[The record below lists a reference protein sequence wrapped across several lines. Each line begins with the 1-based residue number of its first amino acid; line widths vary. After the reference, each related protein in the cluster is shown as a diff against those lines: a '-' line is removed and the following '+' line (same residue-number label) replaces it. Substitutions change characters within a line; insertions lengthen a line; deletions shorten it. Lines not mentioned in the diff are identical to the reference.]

1 MSKVASRR
9 VVARQLHFPV
19 PIGSPTSNFTINII
33 ASRNNN
39 LLTHTP
45 ESLASAPYLP
55 LSHHKIQLFK
65 IAHPNIPL
73 SACFAQSR
81 QGPLPAA
88 MDPQPAST
96 ASLSKRRRF
105 QVPITNYFSA
115 GDSTSTSHDTS
126 SHHNYSAPTFS
137 PVPAIPHGVQSS
149 LLAVGMRVR
158 KSVPEGYKTTTPK
171 PSPYAYRSHVSAT
184 VTSNTTATS
193 HTHTTTYAGL
203 APFCGVLKTGNL
215 AVQVFP
221 QQAEQMIHN
230 NHSLDEE
237 WDKGSIPASSQDSVD
252 SYTYTIPPSN
262 PNKRSFDLDDA
273 ADSDSDDLEEYSSIF
288 PHGFNTMWKSTI
300 PVPAPVAAATRSSRH
315 ILSPR
320 LGQKTVK
327 NRQQKVGGGYGQEN
341 FDPIFISEPTSGG
354 DFEEAAFLRR
364 REEVEGEVEMGGV

>member
-1 MSKVASRR
+1 MA
-9 VVARQLHFPV
+9 
-19 PIGSPTSNFTINII
+19 T
-33 ASRNNN
+33 
-39 LLTHTP
+39 
-45 ESLASAPYLP
+45 
-55 LSHHKIQLFK
+55 
-65 IAHPNIPL
+65 
-73 SACFAQSR
+73 
-81 QGPLPAA
+81 AA

-105 QVPITNYFSA
+105 QAPITNYFSA

-126 SHHNYSAPTFS
+126 SHHNYSAPTYS
-137 PVPAIPHGVQSS
+137 PAPVIPHGVQSS

-171 PSPYAYRSHVSAT
+171 PSPYAYTHVPAPI
-184 VTSNTTATS
+184 TSNTTATS
-193 HTHTTTYAGL
+193 YTNTTTYTQL

-221 QQAEQMIHN
+221 QAEQVIHN
-230 NHSLDEE
+230 PPLDEE

-252 SYTYTIPPSN
+252 SYTYTIPPPN
-262 PNKRSFDLDDA
+262 PNKRSFDQDDA

-300 PVPAPVAAATRSSRH
+300 PVPTPVAAATRSSRH

-320 LGQKTVK
+320 LGQKTAGRSMSMK

-341 FDPIFISEPTSGG
+341 FDPMFISQPMSGG

-364 REEVEGEVEMGGV
+364 RDEVEGEIEMGGV